1 MLASFSNA
9 SYVRRIRAIASKL
22 LLLVVMAGIFQG
34 EADASRRWF
43 RSKWIPFTATA
54 YCTSGETASQTMT
67 EAGRTVAADP
77 DVLPIGT
84 VIEIKN
90 AGAYSGQYVV
100 QDTGDMIV
108 GRRIDIFMESNA
120 AAIKFG
126 RKTVRVRVVKKA
138 PETAKAQRK
147 AAAGATIAPKP
158 PVQAS
163 LDSVH

>member
-163 LDSVH
+163 SDSVH

>member
-9 SYVRRIRAIASKL
+9 SYAGRIRAIASQL
-22 LLLVVMAGIFQG
+22 LLLIVMAGIFQG

-54 YCTSGETASQTMT
+54 YCTPGETASQTMT

-163 LDSVH
+163 SDSVH

>member
-34 EADASRRWF
+34 EAEASRRWF

-54 YCTSGETASQTMT
+54 YCTPGETASQTMT

-77 DVLPIGT
+77 GVLPIGT
-84 VIEIKN
+84 VIEMKN